1 MAWDSVP
8 SANSCMYGV
17 YGVEIGRETVALKC
31 RSPNL
36 TALCNRPLK
45 GRAFMCPA
53 AGGAPYKELPRR
65 TMSPERCADVKAYG
79 TTQAFYTQDYLYGQV
94 ATLLPL

>member
-1 MAWDSVP
+1 
-8 SANSCMYGV
+8 MYGV
-17 YGVEIGRETVALKC
+17 YGVEIGLGTVALEC

-45 GRAFMCPA
+45 GSAFIVLCCRRRPLQGA
-53 AGGAPYKELPRR
+53 AAE
-65 TMSPERCADVKAYG
+65 TMSPEKCADVKAYG
-79 TTQAFYTQDYLYGQV
+79 TAEAFYTLIYLYGQV